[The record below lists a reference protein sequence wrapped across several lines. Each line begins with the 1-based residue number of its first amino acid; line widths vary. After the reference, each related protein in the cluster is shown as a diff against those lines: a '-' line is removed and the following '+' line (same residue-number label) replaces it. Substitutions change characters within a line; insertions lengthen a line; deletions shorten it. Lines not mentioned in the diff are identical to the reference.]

1 MRLNKLDRV
10 NAPYAMREAVHIRR
24 WILAGDLLWTVF
36 AFVAAGYFRYGYS
49 WDDTTY
55 HAVYA
60 LLPFLAVSVAM
71 WTILFYR
78 MKLDGFEGGWWLP
91 SVASG
96 LFLAVV
102 GQMSLLLA
110 AAYLTR
116 QYVSRLALAYYGLL
130 LFPGFLLV
138 RHVVRRSLR
147 GRHACGDVCRVV
159 IAGSGHI
166 AREIASK
173 IANHPEMLCRVV
185 GFLFPEDRA
194 DDNIAVEQGS
204 ASLRDVSTLE
214 VTELLNSHQVNELI
228 VALPQPATA
237 ELVRLATRC
246 QQRGIGVSVVPQPY
260 ELYLSRPR
268 LLDLD
273 GLPILKLCEPS
284 ASSMFL
290 KAKRGVDVVVG
301 GALFAFSLFIIVP
314 SALVLRIFKGRGF
327 QWDTRCG
334 QNFEQFKMLRLNVER
349 NAFYE
354 SRFER
359 LLDRFSVTE
368 LPQLWNVLKGDM
380 SLVGPRPEPPA
391 RTRRY
396 TPWEQRRLS
405 VRPGMTG
412 LAQVRGLREEHSSEA
427 KSRLDLQYL
436 LSPSLLTDFSILLQ
450 TIWTLATRPPSAGQ
464 IPDTRNTVVDIRR
477 PTSPVAHF
485 NEEVDPR
492 ADRAQS
498 GAD

>member
-1 MRLNKLDRV
+1 MRITNLDKTNSR
-10 NAPYAMREAVHIRR
+10 YAMKEAVPTRH
-24 WILAGDLLWTVF
+24 WVLVGDLTWTVF
-36 AFVAAGYFRYGYS
+36 AFVVAGYFRYGNK
-49 WDDTTY
+49 WDGATY

-60 LLPFLAVSVAM
+60 LLPFLVFSVVL

-78 MKLDGFEGGWWLP
+78 MKLDGFQGGWWLP

-102 GQMSLLLA
+102 GQMSFLLA

-159 IAGSGHI
+159 IAGSDRI

-185 GFLFPEDRA
+185 GFLFPEDRG
-194 DDNIAVEQGS
+194 DDKVLMERSSG
-204 ASLRDVSTLE
+204 SLRDISTLE
-214 VTELLNSHQVNELI
+214 VTDLLNSHEVNELI

-237 ELVRLATRC
+237 ELIRLATRC
-246 QQRGIGVSVVPQPY
+246 QQRGIGVSVVPHPY
-260 ELYLSRPR
+260 ELYLSRPK

-284 ASSMFL
+284 VSLMFL
-290 KAKRGVDVVVG
+290 KAKRAVDVLVG
-301 GALFAFSLFIIVP
+301 GILLPFSLLIILP
-314 SALVLRIFKGRGF
+314 TALALKILKGQGF

-334 QNFEQFKMLRLNVER
+334 LKFKQFKMLRLNVDR
-349 NAFYE
+349 NAIYE
-354 SRFER
+354 TRLER

-396 TPWEQRRLS
+396 TTWEQRRLS

-412 LAQVRGLREEHSSEA
+412 LAQVRGLREEHSSAA

-436 LSPSLLTDFSILLQ
+436 LSLSLLTDFSILLQ
-450 TIWTLATRPPSAGQ
+450 TIWTLATRQSS
-464 IPDTRNTVVDIRR
+464 TRQLRDKRAAVVEIRR
-477 PTSPVAHF
+477 SAAAAHF
-485 NEEVDPR
+485 DEEVDPR